1 MKWRIEMTQP
11 ESVKPALPTQ
21 PIVELLRKNPQ
32 GIRYIAEISG
42 DRHILDVPIDLIQRH
57 PALVTIR
64 GKDPS
69 DLSLLRDSM
78 RKTAGP
84 VYLPCVFVEQTA
96 TNSLAIYIGD
106 GHQRLQSAKENGD
119 ERITVQYM
127 ARWDSVK
134 AALEGAV
141 SVQFARYETTEQ
153 DVVSLIRS
161 GELLQAQIARLT
173 GYDESRV
180 SRLAKIA
187 GAEVEYLY
195 LAVQRGVLGLGMAG
209 KLVDATKENRDK
221 LTALKNTFALK
232 YQEAEVKAKFWENR
246 IKSSKKKWDKK
257 TKDKARIATYFK
269 DTDWSAWVD
278 ALEDDEGIENKGG
291 QLVLRIDGA
300 VRRVGTSGVRIGD
313 VSEWSKEYALYGLF
327 GKKIEE
333 VDPKDLDEVLD
344 DWDYLRT
351 VLEAIRDGRPVPA
364 KNPVVEPQPPEP
376 PAPQQ
381 PPMTVKRSKPKAR

>member
-1 MKWRIEMTQP
+1 MTKTDNA
-11 ESVKPALPTQ
+11 KPALPTQ
-21 PIVELLRKNPQ
+21 PIVELLWKNPQ

-78 RKTAGP
+78 KKTEGP
-84 VYLPCVFVEQTA
+84 VYMPCVYIEKLA
-96 TNSLAIYIGD
+96 TNSLAVYIAD

-180 SRLAKIA
+180 SRLAKVA
-187 GAEVEYLY
+187 SPEVEYLY
-195 LAVQRGVLGLGMAG
+195 KAVQKGVIGLGMAG
-209 KLVDATKENRDK
+209 KLVDACKENRDK
-221 LTALKNTFALK
+221 MIALRNTFARK
-232 YQEAEVKAKFWENR
+232 YQEAEGKAKFWENK
-246 IKSSKKKWDKK
+246 IKSSKKRWDKK
-257 TKDKARIATYFK
+257 TKDKARIATYFR

-278 ALEDDEGIENKGG
+278 ALEDDEGIENRDG

-300 VRRVGTSGVRIGD
+300 ASRVGKSGVRIGD

-333 VDPKDLDEVLD
+333 VDPKDLDDVLG
-344 DWDYLRT
+344 DWDYLRS

-364 KNPVVEPQPPEP
+364 KNPVVETQPPEP

-381 PPMTVKRSKPKAR
+381 PPMTVKRSKAKAR

>member
-1 MKWRIEMTQP
+1 MTKIEGN
-11 ESVKPALPTQ
+11 KPVLSTQ
-21 PIVELLRKNPQ
+21 PIVDLLKKNPQ

-42 DRHILDVPIDLIQRH
+42 DRHILDVPIDLIEKH

-78 RKTAGP
+78 KKTAGP
-84 VYLPCVFVEQTA
+84 VYMPCVYIEKLTS
-96 TNSLAIYIGD
+96 NLAIYVGD

-127 ARWDSVK
+127 AAWENVK

-141 SVQFARYETTEQ
+141 SVQYARYETTEQ

-180 SRLAKIA
+180 SRLAKVA
-187 GAEVEYLY
+187 SPEVAYLY
-195 LAVQRGVLGLGMAG
+195 TAVRQGVIGLGMAG
-209 KLVDATKENRDK
+209 RLVDACGENRDK
-221 LTALKNTFALK
+221 MTALQNTFTGR
-232 YQEAEVKAKFWENR
+232 YDEAEQKAKFWDNK

-257 TKDKARIATYFK
+257 TKDKARIATYFR
-269 DTDWSAWVD
+269 DIDWSVWAD
-278 ALEDDEGIENKGG
+278 ALEDDDGIENKDG
-291 QLVLRIDGA
+291 QLMLSIDGA
-300 VRRVGTSGVRIGD
+300 GSRIAKSGIRIGD
-313 VSEWSKEYALYGLF
+313 ASEWSKEYALYGLF

-344 DWDYLRT
+344 DWDYVRT
-351 VLEAIRDGRPVPA
+351 ILEAIRDSRPVPA
-364 KNPVVEPQPPEP
+364 KNPVIEPQRPEP
-376 PAPQQ
+376 PAQQQ
-381 PPMTVKRSKPKAR
+381 PPMTVKRPRTKAR

>member
-1 MKWRIEMTQP
+1 MSKTDNAT
-11 ESVKPALPTQ
+11 PALPTQ

-78 RKTAGP
+78 KKTEGP
-84 VYLPCVFVEQTA
+84 VYMPCVYIEKLA
-96 TNSLAIYIGD
+96 TSSLAVYIAD

-127 ARWDSVK
+127 ARWDGVK

-180 SRLAKIA
+180 SRLAKVA
-187 GAEVEYLY
+187 SPEVEYLY
-195 LAVQRGVLGLGMAG
+195 KAVQKNVIGLGMAG
-209 KLVDATKENRDK
+209 KLVDACKENRDK
-221 LTALKNTFALK
+221 MIALRNTFNGK
-232 YQEAEVKAKFWENR
+232 YQEAEEKAKFWENK

-257 TKDKARIATYFK
+257 TKDKARIATYFR
-269 DTDWSAWVD
+269 DTDWSAWAD
-278 ALEDDEGIENKGG
+278 ALEDDEGIENRDG
-291 QLVLRIDGA
+291 QLVLRIDDGA
-300 VRRVGTSGVRIGD
+300 ASRVGKSGVRIGD

-333 VDPKDLDEVLD
+333 VDPRDLDDVLG
-344 DWDYLRT
+344 DWDYLRS

-364 KNPVVEPQPPEP
+364 KNPVVETQPPESP
-376 PAPQQ
+376 VPQQ
-381 PPMTVKRSKPKAR
+381 PSMTVKRSRAKAR

>member
-1 MKWRIEMTQP
+1 MTQTKGN
-11 ESVKPALPTQ
+11 KPALPTQ

-32 GIRYIAEISG
+32 GIRYITEISG
-42 DRHILDVPIDLIQRH
+42 DRHILDVPIDLIQKH
-57 PALVTIR
+57 PALVKIR

-78 RKTAGP
+78 KKTEGP
-84 VYLPCVFVEQTA
+84 VYMPCVYIERLA
-96 TNSLAIYIGD
+96 TNSLAVFIGD

-141 SVQFARYETTEQ
+141 SVQFARFETTEQ

-161 GELLQAQIARLT
+161 GEILQAQIARLT

-180 SRLAKIA
+180 SRLAKVA
-187 GAEVEYLY
+187 SPEVEYLY
-195 LAVQRGVLGLGMAG
+195 QAVQKGVIGLGMAG
-209 KLVDATKENRDK
+209 KLVDACNENRDK
-221 LTALKNTFALK
+221 LTALKNTFTRK
-232 YQEAEVKAKFWENR
+232 YQEAEGKAKFWDNK
-246 IKSSKKKWDKK
+246 IKSSRKKWDKK
-257 TKDKARIATYFK
+257 TKDKARIATYFR

-278 ALEDDEGIENKGG
+278 ALEDDEGIENLGG
-291 QLVLRIDGA
+291 QLVLRLDGA

-327 GKKIEE
+327 GKRIEE
-333 VDPKDLDEVLD
+333 VDLKDLGEVLD
-344 DWDYLRT
+344 DWDYLRS

-364 KNPVVEPQPPEP
+364 KNPVVEPHPPEP

-381 PPMTVKRSKPKAR
+381 PPMTVKRSKAKAR

>member
-1 MKWRIEMTQP
+1 MSKTDNAT
-11 ESVKPALPTQ
+11 PALPTQ

-78 RKTAGP
+78 KKTEGP
-84 VYLPCVFVEQTA
+84 VYMPCVYIEKLA
-96 TNSLAIYIGD
+96 TSSLAVYIAD

-127 ARWDSVK
+127 ARWDGVK

-180 SRLAKIA
+180 SRLAKVA
-187 GAEVEYLY
+187 SPEVEYLY
-195 LAVQRGVLGLGMAG
+195 KAVQKNVIGLGMAG
-209 KLVDATKENRDK
+209 KLVDACKENRDK
-221 LTALKNTFALK
+221 MIALRNTFNRK
-232 YQEAEVKAKFWENR
+232 YQEAEEKAKFWENK

-257 TKDKARIATYFK
+257 TKDKARIATYFR
-269 DTDWSAWVD
+269 DTDWSAWAD
-278 ALEDDEGIENKGG
+278 ALEDDEGIENRDG
-291 QLVLRIDGA
+291 QLVLRIDDGA
-300 VRRVGTSGVRIGD
+300 ASRVGKSGVRIGD

-333 VDPKDLDEVLD
+333 VDPRDLDDVLG
-344 DWDYLRT
+344 DWDYLRS

-364 KNPVVEPQPPEP
+364 KNPVVETQPPESP
-376 PAPQQ
+376 VPQQ
-381 PPMTVKRSKPKAR
+381 PSMTVKRSRAKAR